1 MVLESLSL
9 VMDLTRWQKAI
20 FAHAY
25 FVCRAWEVVSFLI
38 FVEIERLLM
47 APIYE
52 EAVGRIMRPIVFI

>member
-1 MVLESLSL
+1 
-9 VMDLTRWQKAI
+9 MDLTRWQKAI